1 MEISRR
7 IIMYCHDQM
16 EPDDVERWA
25 ARYGFIV
32 ANPQLHGQ
40 HVRLVHPD
48 GAEFTAPEGTQIWV
62 SELIASEHDNQ
73 EEAS

>member
-7 IIMYCHDQM
+7 IIMYVHDEM

-32 ANPQLHGQ
+32 ANPKLHGKQ
-40 HVRLVHPD
+40 VRLIHPD
-48 GAEFTAPEGTQIWV
+48 GIEFTTPPGIRIWV
-62 SELIASEHDNQ
+62 SDLIASEHDKE

>member
-7 IIMYCHDQM
+7 IIMYVNDEM
-16 EPDDVERWA
+16 EPDAIERWA

-32 ANPQLHGQ
+32 TNPLLHGYQ
-40 HVRLVHPD
+40 CRLIHPD
-48 GAEFTAPEGTQIWV
+48 GTEFTTPPGTHIWV
-62 SELIASEHDNQ
+62 CDLIASEHDKE